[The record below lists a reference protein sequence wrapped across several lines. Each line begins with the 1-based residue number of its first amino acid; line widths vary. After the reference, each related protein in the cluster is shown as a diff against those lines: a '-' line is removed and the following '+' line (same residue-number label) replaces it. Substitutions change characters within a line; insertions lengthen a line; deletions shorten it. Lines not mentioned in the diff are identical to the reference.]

1 MKAKLEYD
9 LNNPDDRM
17 AHLRAVK
24 SLDMASVLFD
34 ITKKLRKKV
43 ERQYESIDDTP
54 DDVFDGINTVFNE
67 IYNILESNNI
77 NIDELID

>member
-9 LNNPDDRM
+9 LNNSDDRM

-34 ITKKLRKKV
+34 ITKNLRKKV

>member
-34 ITKKLRKKV
+34 ITKNLRKKV